1 LFVLFFYFTF
11 YCRKSF
17 PFFFPSLIFMDK
29 ESILQKLPPGKQ
41 NPLPYLAVGTDRDYY
56 FRMKERQ
63 ARHFLGWEINIS

>member
-1 LFVLFFYFTF
+1 
-11 YCRKSF
+11 
-17 PFFFPSLIFMDK
+17 MDK